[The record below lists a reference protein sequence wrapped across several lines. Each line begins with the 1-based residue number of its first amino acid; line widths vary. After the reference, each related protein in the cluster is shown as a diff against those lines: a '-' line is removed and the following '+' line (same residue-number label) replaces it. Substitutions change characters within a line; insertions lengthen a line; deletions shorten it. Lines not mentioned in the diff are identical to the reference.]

1 MSVVKPRSHAEL
13 PWPHRLV
20 SSSLSS
26 HNDQPSCFFAQKPT
40 GVLAVSPFLV
50 AFKVSTHPTSRNTV
64 AIKRDVM
71 FLRFMIVQ
79 MSFFTVIF
87 CFS

>member
-1 MSVVKPRSHAEL
+1 MVKPRSHAEL

-26 HNDQPSCFFAQKPT
+26 HNDQPACFYAQKPT
-40 GVLAVSPFLV
+40 GVLVPQVHSWV
-50 AFKVSTHPTSRNTV
+50 AFKVSTHPTSRKTV

>member
-1 MSVVKPRSHAEL
+1 M
-13 PWPHRLV
+13 
-20 SSSLSS
+20 
-26 HNDQPSCFFAQKPT
+26 
-40 GVLAVSPFLV
+40 
-50 AFKVSTHPTSRNTV
+50 

-87 CFS
+87 VSRKFPVVHVVRDAGINIQRQPTKWIATKQQIKN